1 MVSASPDIPVARAA
15 AAGRLRVV
23 FASTMAGAPWGG
35 SEELWHGTAKRMRL
49 AGHEIGVSVYQ
60 WPEPPPRVMELA
72 KLGCDIDYRIQRP
85 GLLGRL
91 VQRRFARANGVDV
104 PEATYHWLKRF
115 KPDLVVISQGFPLEA
130 TDWMLACRRLGI
142 PYATV
147 VQAAGELWWPEDSML
162 DALRT
167 AYAEAAGVFFVSS
180 SNRKLV
186 ERQLGIRL
194 GNAAVVS
201 NPWNLKAGGAV
212 PWPSQDGMIE
222 LACVGRM
229 DPRAKGQDLILDVL
243 SRETWRSR
251 PVRLNFYGGGPCDA
265 SVRRLTA
272 MLDVPHV
279 RFHGQVADIRSL
291 WAANH
296 ALVLPSRFEG
306 LPLVIVEAMLC
317 GRVVITTDVAG
328 NAEYLHDGVNGFV
341 APAPA
346 AGLLDLAM
354 ERAWAARDRWPAI
367 GAQAREDVLAVLPAD
382 PYHAFESALLNALH
396 QGGAS

>member
-1 MVSASPDIPVARAA
+1 MARASA
-15 AAGRLRVV
+15 AERPRIV

-35 SEELWHGTAKRMRL
+35 SEELWHGTARRMRL
-49 AGHEIGVSVYQ
+49 AGHEIGVSVHQ
-60 WPEPPPRVMELA
+60 WPEPPARVMELA
-72 KLGCDIDYRIQRP
+72 KLGCDIDYRVQRP

-91 VQRRFARANGVDV
+91 VQRRFARANGVDI
-104 PEATYHWLKRF
+104 PEATYHWLRRF

-130 TDWMLACRRLGI
+130 TAWMLACRRLGI

-147 VQAAGELWWPEDSML
+147 VQAAGELWWPEDAML
-162 DALRT
+162 DDLRN
-167 AYAEAAGVFFVSS
+167 AYAGAAGVYFVST
-180 SNRKLV
+180 SNRELV
-186 ERQLGIRL
+186 ERQLGLRL
-194 GNAAVVS
+194 PNAAVVS

-212 PWPSQDGMIE
+212 PWPQDGPMID

-229 DPRAKGQDLILDVL
+229 DPRAKGQDLLLEVL
-243 SRETWRSR
+243 SREPWRSR
-251 PVRLNFYGGGPCDA
+251 PVRLNFYGGGPCET
-265 SVRRLTA
+265 SVRKLTA

-317 GRVVITTDVAG
+317 ARVVITTDVAG
-328 NAEYLHDGVNGFV
+328 NAEYLRDGVNGFV

-346 AGLLDLAM
+346 AALLDAAM
-354 ERAWAARDRWPAI
+354 ERAWASRDQWPAI
-367 GAQAREDVLAVLPAD
+367 GARAREDALAVLPVD
-382 PYHAFESALLNALH
+382 PFEAFESRLLTALRA
-396 QGGAS
+396 GRSS